1 MAHTAAQAGQ
11 NKAILINKNKELEN
25 NNTAA
30 LLFIKQTGTHRAIIR
45 AKDNNRA
52 KQLNRTEDTMKS
64 NTQTQQLTA
73 ANNIGQETSTFALNT
88 GIVMAALV
96 GLWGF
101 ACMIGGL
108 MSSGFGGVIQ
118 GYISAV
124 TGM

>member
-1 MAHTAAQAGQ
+1 
-11 NKAILINKNKELEN
+11 
-25 NNTAA
+25 
-30 LLFIKQTGTHRAIIR
+30 
-45 AKDNNRA
+45 
-52 KQLNRTEDTMKS
+52 MKS